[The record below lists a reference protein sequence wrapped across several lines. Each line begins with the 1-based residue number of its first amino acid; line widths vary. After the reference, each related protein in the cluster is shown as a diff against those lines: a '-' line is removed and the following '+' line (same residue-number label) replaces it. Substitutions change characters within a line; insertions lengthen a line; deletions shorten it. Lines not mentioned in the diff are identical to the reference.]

1 MVHKCANPACSS
13 PFRNLRKG
21 RVFVEEVEGNLE
33 GNSTSRSRRLEYFW
47 LCDSCCLSMTVI
59 AEKGNGVRIA
69 PLPASAIS
77 GRIAS

>member
-1 MVHKCANPACSS
+1 MVQKCANPACSS

-21 RVFVEEVEGNLE
+21 RVFVKEVESNPE
-33 GNSTSRSRRLEYFW
+33 GSNKSRSRHLEYFW
-47 LCDSCCLSMTVI
+47 LCDACCRSMTVI

-77 GRIAS
+77 GLIG